1 MAGVTN
7 RGGGMRNSRRRMM
20 NEINVVPY
28 IDVMLVLLVIF
39 MVTAPLVTPGQI
51 ELPSVAKSSNAPVQP
66 IEIIITDNGNLRL
79 RERGAAQ
86 VDKAADRAE
95 IVKYAKARQTGKA
108 DIPVVISADKNVK
121 YEAVLSVMDELQK
134 ADVKRIGLSV
144 KPAGK

>member
-1 MAGVTN
+1 MNASRT
-7 RGGGMRNSRRRMM
+7 RGSRRRMM

-39 MVTAPLVTPGQI
+39 MVTAPLVVPGQI
-51 ELPSVAKSSNAPVQP
+51 ELPSVARTSNAPAQP
-66 IEIIITDNGNLRL
+66 IEIIIGVDAALRL

-86 VDKAADRAE
+86 VDKPVDRAE
-95 IVKYAKARQTGKA
+95 AVRYIRARQSEKPDT
-108 DIPVVISADKNVK
+108 PVVISADRNVK
-121 YEAVLSVMDELQK
+121 YEVVLGVMDELQK

>member
-1 MAGVTN
+1 MAGMTSR
-7 RGGGMRNSRRRMM
+7 RGSRRRMM

-51 ELPSVAKSSNAPVQP
+51 ELPSVAKMSNAPTQP
-66 IEIIITDNGNLRL
+66 IEVIITEDGKLRL

-86 VDKAADRAE
+86 MDKPADRAE
-95 IVKYAKARQTGKA
+95 IVKYAKARQAEQA
-108 DIPVVISADKNVK
+108 DIPIVISADKSVK
-121 YEAVLSVMDELQK
+121 YEVVLGVMDELQK
-134 ADVKRIGLSV
+134 ANVKRIGLSV

>member
-1 MAGVTN
+1 MAGMTSR
-7 RGGGMRNSRRRMM
+7 RGSRRRMM

-51 ELPSVAKSSNAPVQP
+51 ELPSVAKMSNAPTQP
-66 IEIIITDNGNLRL
+66 IEVIITEDGKLRL

-86 VDKAADRAE
+86 MDKPADRAG
-95 IVKYAKARQTGKA
+95 IVKYAQARQAEQA
-108 DIPVVISADKNVK
+108 DTPVVISADKNVR
-121 YEAVLSVMDELQK
+121 YEVVLGVMDELQK
-134 ADVKRIGLSV
+134 ANVKRIGLSV

>member
-1 MAGVTN
+1 MTS
-7 RGGGMRNSRRRMM
+7 RGNGMRSGRRRMM

-51 ELPSVAKSSNAPVQP
+51 ELPSVAKSSNAPTQP
-66 IEIIITDNGNLRL
+66 IEVIINADGGLRL

-86 VDKAADRAE
+86 LDKPADRAE
-95 IVKYAKARQTGKA
+95 IVQYAKARQAEKA
-108 DIPVVISADKNVK
+108 DTPIVISADKNVK
-121 YEAVLSVMDELQK
+121 YESVLAVMDELQK
-134 ADVKRIGLSV
+134 GDVKRIGLSV

>member
-1 MAGVTN
+1 MASTMSR
-7 RGGGMRNSRRRMM
+7 RGSRRRMM

-51 ELPSVAKSSNAPVQP
+51 ELPSVSKSSNAPTQP
-66 IEIIITDNGNLRL
+66 VEVIINAEGELRL

-86 VDKAADRAE
+86 IDKPADRAE
-95 IVKYAKARQTGKA
+95 IVRYARARQAEKP
-108 DIPVVISADKNVK
+108 DIPIVISADRNVK
-121 YEAVLSVMDELQK
+121 YEAVLGVMDELQK

-144 KPAGK
+144 KPATK

>member
-1 MAGVTN
+1 MAGN
-7 RGGGMRNSRRRMM
+7 LSRRGSRRRMM

-51 ELPSVAKSSNAPVQP
+51 ELPSVSKSSNAPTQP
-66 IEIIITDNGNLRL
+66 VEVIINADGELRL

-86 VDKAADRAE
+86 LDKPADRAE
-95 IVKYAKARQTGKA
+95 IVRYARARQTEKP
-108 DIPVVISADKNVK
+108 DIPIVISADRNVK
-121 YEAVLSVMDELQK
+121 YEAVLGVMDELQK

-144 KPAGK
+144 KPATK

>member
-1 MAGVTN
+1 MAGTTS
-7 RGGGMRNSRRRMM
+7 RGGMRRSRRRLM

-39 MVTAPLVTPGQI
+39 MVTAPLVTPGLI
-51 ELPSVAKSSNAPVQP
+51 ELPSVAKSSNAPTQP
-66 IEIIITDNGNLRL
+66 IEIIINADGNLRL

-86 VDKAADRAE
+86 VDKPADRAE
-95 IVKYAKARQTGKA
+95 IVKYAKARQAEKA
-108 DIPVVISADKNVK
+108 DTPVVISADKSVK

-134 ADVKRIGLSV
+134 GDVKRIGLSV

>member
-1 MAGVTN
+1 MAGMSSR
-7 RGGGMRNSRRRMM
+7 RGGRRRMM

-51 ELPSVAKSSNAPVQP
+51 ELPSVAKSSNAPAQP
-66 IEIIITDNGNLRL
+66 VEVIIEASGNLRL

-86 VDKAADRAE
+86 IDKPSNREE
-95 IVKYAKARQTGKA
+95 IVQYAKTRQAEKA
-108 DIPVVISADKNVK
+108 ETPIVISADKNVK
-121 YEAVLSVMDELQK
+121 YEVVLGVMDEMQK

>member
-1 MAGVTN
+1 
-7 RGGGMRNSRRRMM
+7 MRNSRRRMM

-51 ELPSVAKSSNAPVQP
+51 ELPSVAKSSNAPTQP
-66 IEIIITDNGNLRL
+66 IEIIILENGNLRL

-86 VDKAADRAE
+86 VDKAAERAE
-95 IVKYAKARQTGKA
+95 IVKYAKTRQTEKA
-108 DIPVVISADKNVK
+108 DIPIVISADKSVK

>member
-1 MAGVTN
+1 MAGMTSR
-7 RGGGMRNSRRRMM
+7 RGSRRRMM

-51 ELPSVAKSSNAPVQP
+51 ELPSVAKMSNAPTQP
-66 IEIIITDNGNLRL
+66 VEVIIEANGNLRL

-86 VDKAADRAE
+86 MDKPADRAE
-95 IVKYAKARQTGKA
+95 IVKYAKARQAEQA
-108 DIPVVISADKNVK
+108 DIPIVISADKSVK
-121 YEAVLSVMDELQK
+121 YEVVLGVMDELQK
-134 ADVKRIGLSV
+134 ANVKRIGLSV

>member
-1 MAGVTN
+1 
-7 RGGGMRNSRRRMM
+7 MRSGRRRMM

-51 ELPSVAKSSNAPVQP
+51 ELPSVAKSSNAPTQP
-66 IEIIITDNGNLRL
+66 IEVIINADGGLRL

-86 VDKAADRAE
+86 LDKPADRAE
-95 IVKYAKARQTGKA
+95 IVQYAKARQAEKA
-108 DIPVVISADKNVK
+108 DTPIVISADKNVK
-121 YEAVLSVMDELQK
+121 YESVLAVMDELQK
-134 ADVKRIGLSV
+134 GDVKRIGLSV

>member
-1 MAGVTN
+1 MSGMTSR
-7 RGGGMRNSRRRMM
+7 RGSRRRMM

-51 ELPSVAKSSNAPVQP
+51 ELPSVAKSSNAPTQP
-66 IEIIITDNGNLRL
+66 VEVIISAEGNLRL

-86 VDKAADRAE
+86 MAKPADRAE
-95 IVKYAKARQTGKA
+95 IVKYAKTRQAEKA
-108 DIPVVISADKNVK
+108 ETPIVISADKNVK
-121 YEAVLSVMDELQK
+121 YELVLGVMDELQK

>member
-1 MAGVTN
+1 MNAQRS
-7 RGGGMRNSRRRMM
+7 RGSRRRMM

-51 ELPSVAKSSNAPVQP
+51 ELPSVAKASTAPAAA
-66 IEIIITDNGNLRL
+66 IEIIIGADGGLRL

-86 VDKAADRAE
+86 MDKPAERAE
-95 IVKYAKARQTGKA
+95 AVRYAKSRQAEAPDT
-108 DIPVVISADKNVK
+108 PVVISADKSVK
-121 YEAVLSVMDELQK
+121 YEVVLGVMDELQK
-134 ADVKRIGLSV
+134 ADVRRVGLSV